1 MIPAVFFDPQS
12 AGATAGS
19 SNYVLIAGLLVLAY
33 LIGGIPFGYLLVRLK
48 TGQDVRAMGSGNIGA
63 TNVLRTTGR
72 GWGVLT
78 LVLDIAKGYL
88 AVWLMRR
95 ATGDAAW
102 FVGAAVVA
110 VLLGHAFPVYLK
122 FKGGKAMASF
132 VGAALCLAP
141 AAVGVCALVFVLVV
155 AAWRYISLGSI
166 VSAALFPLVFWLLNR
181 PDWPLVA
188 ATALASALVIW
199 RHSSNIQRLRAGT
212 ENVFHLGGN
221 KP

>member
-1 MIPAVFFDPQS
+1 MIPALWFDPQTV
-12 AGATAGS
+12 GATAGS
-19 SNYVLIAGLLVLAY
+19 LNYVLIAGLLVLAY

-88 AVWLMRR
+88 AVWMIER
-95 ATGDAAW
+95 ATGGAAW
-102 FVGAAVVA
+102 FVGAAVLA
-110 VLLGHAFPVYLK
+110 VLLGHAFPVYLS
-122 FKGGKAMASF
+122 FKGGKAMASYI
-132 VGAALCLAP
+132 GAALCLAP
-141 AAVGVCALVFVLVV
+141 AAVGVCAVVFVLVV

-166 VSAALFPLVFWLLNR
+166 VSAALFPLAFWLLNR
-181 PDWPLVA
+181 PNWPLLA